1 MSTDAAQPQAT
12 NGFQVFLGLSA
23 AFLVV
28 HFGLPHMLAQQ
39 HRETEIERAEEA
51 AMRGVLLSQDTGRII
66 QPGVG
71 QHSSLGGDA
80 RDVEAES
87 RKSRADRIK
96 GDKGPKPVSIEQA
109 QSLEDRAWAGDA
121 EAQMAFAD
129 LLMDRN
135 KPGQAIHWYYRAA
148 AQGTPRAMMVMGE
161 QYEHGGAVRRSLQD
175 AFAWYS
181 LADEAH
187 SEEGAQAVARMKRSL
202 LRNELR
208 LAEQRIET
216 LRKQIEDQADR

>member
-1 MSTDAAQPQAT
+1 MSPDAAQPQAT

-28 HFGLPHMLAQQ
+28 HFGLPHMLAQR

-51 AMRGVLLSQDTGRII
+51 AMRGVLLSQDSGRII
-66 QPGVG
+66 QPGMA
-71 QHSSLGGDA
+71 QHSTLGGVA
-80 RDVEAES
+80 RDIEAES
-87 RKSRADRIK
+87 RRSRADRIK
-96 GDKGPKPVSIEQA
+96 GDNKPVSVEQA
-109 QSLEDRAWAGDA
+109 QSLEDLAWAGDA
-121 EAQMAFAD
+121 EAQIAFAD

-148 AQGTPRAMMVMGE
+148 AQGTARAMMVMGE

-216 LRKQIEDQADR
+216 LRKQIEDQAGR